1 MTTDRGSWS
10 TLPPLV
16 LNQLVRFAPT
26 LRLLD
31 ELESGTLLEVGSGS
45 RGLGAWLDHSWEVTA
60 ADVSF
65 DDYGSAPGP
74 ALATVK
80 TVVADAQRPALRGR
94 EFRRRGH
101 GRHAR
106 ARRAGG
112 PGRVLRELARVARR
126 RVIVAC
132 PTSAASLEADKALAE
147 DYRRR
152 NRPLPPWLE
161 EHLDAGF
168 PEPEELGR
176 ALAPFGRV
184 RLKRNESLAAHG
196 RIMRLES
203 RSGPDLVMRA
213 LELALTPGIR
223 RRGRPGVADL
233 ALRVVRGFDRAPS
246 YRTVAVLDRS

>member
-1 MTTDRGSWS
+1 M
-10 TLPPLV
+10 

-74 ALATVK
+74 AVATVK
-80 TVVADAQRPALRGR
+80 TVVADAQDLPFEDASFDAVVTVDMLEHVAPEGR
-94 EFRRRGH
+94 
-101 GRHAR
+101 
-106 ARRAGG
+106 
-112 PGRVLRELARVARR
+112 GRVLRELARVARR